1 MDGNEQEA
9 RKSAPEVSIIMGSA
23 FGVLGGICAIAAS
36 IMSAGA
42 GHGDYVFA
50 RALFPIPMLLTLLD
64 GTFGPVSVG
73 VALLQFPLYGALL
86 TWTIW
91 RNSYWAIAIAG
102 MVHLVAAGACFAGLI
117 PNFS

>member
-1 MDGNEQEA
+1 
-9 RKSAPEVSIIMGSA
+9 
-23 FGVLGGICAIAAS
+23 
-36 IMSAGA
+36 MSAGA